1 MIVVN
6 GKHKKFVNEK
16 VYLFDNNYKQLI
28 TKAINFRMFLGK
40 SRVLVTAMKTWLTE
54 N

>member
-1 MIVVN
+1 MIAVN

-40 SRVLVTAMKTWLTE
+40 NRVLVTAMKT
-54 N
+54 